1 MQYLSK
7 DLAKKITIHWPL
19 HRRREFRVVSWLH
32 NHTNKSTHCQMDL
45 HRQYFYSAHFPGIF
59 ATLYEHG
66 QHRYEYRYKISDL
79 TEEEF
84 PPNSLSGEKYLGGCD
99 YMKIDYD
106 IITCNS
112 EIAIIDAR
120 QAASPLGEEIV
131 GSNECKSCK
140 KPFPSEYDLLN
151 HVARAKKCMPSYAA
165 EIANFRAYIKR
176 QKDASY
182 AENPNSK
189 STTEGSPSHK
199 IKKSGE
205 YVCTI
210 CFAEFAWKK
219 SMNRHIREVHSSSY
233 DNIKCPDCQKTF
245 SRQENM
251 REHRRLAH
259 AEIID
264 GHKCKI
270 CGEFFTTKQNFAR
283 HWREVHF
290 PEETEPVQCPD
301 CEATFKRSGKM
312 KEHWD
317 FWHSGKGE
325 FFKCHICLK
334 LFSKEDHFER
344 HFREVHNLERSLTCK
359 ECPASFARKESLEK
373 HNQGGQH
380 WRHVYCDKCEQVLK
394 FEYKR
399 DRNRHFLSHGMRE
412 KCVPLGDEKPPAPE
426 PWREGPN
433 HISGVYCEN
442 PKECYF
448 CKNNPWLKK
457 TLEEK
462 KRRISE

>member
-1 MQYLSK
+1 
-7 DLAKKITIHWPL
+7 
-19 HRRREFRVVSWLH
+19 
-32 NHTNKSTHCQMDL
+32 MDL

-189 STTEGSPSHK
+189 STNSPQTF
-199 IKKSGE
+199 I
-205 YVCTI
+205 TI
-210 CFAEFAWKK
+210 CSSLDFLDKPICMKAFRMSILITSYLFQA
-219 SMNRHIREVHSSSY
+219 SMVQVINTLSVRTVV
-233 DNIKCPDCQKTF
+233 N
-245 SRQENM
+245 
-251 REHRRLAH
+251 
-259 AEIID
+259 
-264 GHKCKI
+264 
-270 CGEFFTTKQNFAR
+270 FF
-283 HWREVHF
+283 
-290 PEETEPVQCPD
+290 
-301 CEATFKRSGKM
+301 
-312 KEHWD
+312 
-317 FWHSGKGE
+317 
-325 FFKCHICLK
+325 IL
-334 LFSKEDHFER
+334 
-344 HFREVHNLERSLTCK
+344 
-359 ECPASFARKESLEK
+359 
-373 HNQGGQH
+373 
-380 WRHVYCDKCEQVLK
+380 
-394 FEYKR
+394 
-399 DRNRHFLSHGMRE
+399 LS
-412 KCVPLGDEKPPAPE
+412 
-426 PWREGPN
+426 
-433 HISGVYCEN
+433 
-442 PKECYF
+442 
-448 CKNNPWLKK
+448 
-457 TLEEK
+457 
-462 KRRISE
+462 